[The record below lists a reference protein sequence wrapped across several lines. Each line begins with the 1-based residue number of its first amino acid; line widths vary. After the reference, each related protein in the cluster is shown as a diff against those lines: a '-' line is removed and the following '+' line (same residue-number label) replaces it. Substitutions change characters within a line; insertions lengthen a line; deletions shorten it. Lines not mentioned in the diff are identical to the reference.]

1 MASRLQRIL
10 QSLDLEERIL
20 NGAALFA
27 LIALFFPWLSGEW
40 IGGETVHYTG
50 LNFYTSFIG
59 MIIFLLLLFLLAL
72 TAIPLLG
79 GPIIL
84 KKRQKEMTRLC
95 VASQITILTL
105 ASLSVLTEVTYEF
118 SRIEIRFGIYS
129 TLVGSLIATLYSFLK
144 WQECHRQETHD
155 LFRHPEDPTPPS
167 ERQETTNPL
176 PPPPPPP
183 PPLPPEEHHLRPQS

>member
-20 NGAALFA
+20 NGAAFFS

-40 IGGETVHYTG
+40 IGGETVNYTG
-50 LNFYTSFIG
+50 LSFYTSFIG
-59 MIIFLLLLFLLAL
+59 MIIFILLLFLLAL
-72 TAIPLLG
+72 TAVPLLG
-79 GPIIL
+79 GPIVL
-84 KKRQKEMTRLC
+84 KRRQKEITRLC

-105 ASLSVLTEVTYEF
+105 AALSVLTEVTYEF

-144 WQECHRQETHD
+144 WQEYHRQEAQD
-155 LFRHPEDPTPPS
+155 LFRHPEDPTPLS
-167 ERQETTNPL
+167 ERQETISPL
-176 PPPPPPP
+176 PPPPAPP
-183 PPLPPEEHHLRPQS
+183 PPLPPEEHHLRP